1 MGDIGV
7 TSRGDAAAAV
17 FHSSLHLEHI
27 VNFETCAEL
36 LPAREALGSLNWAD
50 VYATNTAVA
59 ISGECNAVALANQD
73 IDLGQKD

>member
-1 MGDIGV
+1 M
-7 TSRGDAAAAV
+7 
-17 FHSSLHLEHI
+17 
-27 VNFETCAEL
+27 NFETCAEL